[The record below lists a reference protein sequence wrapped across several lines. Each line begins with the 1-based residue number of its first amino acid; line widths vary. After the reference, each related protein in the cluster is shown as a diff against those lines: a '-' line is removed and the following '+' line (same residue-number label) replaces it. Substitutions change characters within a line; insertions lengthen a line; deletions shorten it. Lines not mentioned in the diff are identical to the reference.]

1 MGGRF
6 LMSEVLLYLKLLIL
20 TGISNLRGDP
30 NHIHSRMR
38 HAGGIGQ
45 GTKLNLKDSGRRAE
59 DQPLALRVVALNRAG
74 LERDLGYH
82 SSGDGV
88 RFEPR
93 GPGRVLGS

>member
-1 MGGRF
+1 
-6 LMSEVLLYLKLLIL
+6 
-20 TGISNLRGDP
+20 
-30 NHIHSRMR
+30 MR
-38 HAGGIGQ
+38 QAGGIGQ

-59 DQPLALRVVALNRAG
+59 DQPLALRVAALNKAG

-93 GPGRVLGS
+93 GPGRVLGSYGSTYAPCRHLRGAGVPRS